1 MYYVLSTSL
10 LSLTLSSTTNH
21 LRLVATCST
30 HTIVSSRVSCAGLQK
45 SYLPMQF
52 VKVPPQAPLALLACT
67 TNSAHSRLQM
77 VEKLYCGAA
86 PHEGC
91 ELRVVVYRFVGLA
104 CSIKSIA
111 NINIIVD
118 YWTIGIRQ
126 DMRLRN
132 SRPCATTSARVWE
145 TWYSLHL
152 PSFLAASKG
161 IPPGQAY
168 YTSRL
173 YNSWSSR
180 TENIGFWIVFPS
192 PV

>member
-1 MYYVLSTSL
+1 MRVFRSRIFQCNL
-10 LSLTLSSTTNH
+10 LKFL
-21 LRLVATCST
+21 
-30 HTIVSSRVSCAGLQK
+30 
-45 SYLPMQF
+45 
-52 VKVPPQAPLALLACT
+52 PQAPLALLACT

-118 YWTIGIRQ
+118 CWTIGIRQ

-152 PSFLAASKG
+152 PSFLPASEG

-168 YTSRL
+168 YPSRL
-173 YNSWSSR
+173 HDSWFIQDRKHRVLDSVSKSR
-180 TENIGFWIVFPS
+180 LIGHNPAQGRLN
-192 PV
+192 